1 MLRMLRYFEQ
11 SLSQASGHDE
21 EKAALSWGAV
31 EKESVGSTFLKLC
44 TRVQDILAQKDRL
57 VQMKSPVYV
66 LGTVQPVTLQFPRL
80 GSS

>member
-1 MLRMLRYFEQ
+1 MLGMLRYFEQ

-31 EKESVGSTFLKLC
+31 EESVGSTFLKLC
-44 TRVQDILAQKDRL
+44 TRVQDILAQEDRL

-66 LGTVQPVTLQFPRL
+66 LGTVQPVTLQFP
-80 GSS
+80 GW